1 MSVPKDP
8 PDYGYYPERMRPV
21 PFPTGGAQA
30 AIDACDRIAALLES
44 DLGARP
50 GLVARARDGW
60 EGAYRDEFDETWR
73 TQEIRLAGLKED
85 LRRLSGQISA
95 AMTNAAAIN
104 GQRAT
109 ARANYLAEQQR
120 QTETSGAGT
129 G

>member
-1 MSVPKDP
+1 APTSCAQRAESGRPLRRARLRWAERRGKTWGAGMSVPKDP

-60 EGAYRDEFDETWR
+60 EGAYRGEFDETVR
-73 TQEIRLAGLKED
+73 TQEIRLL
-85 LRRLSGQISA
+85 
-95 AMTNAAAIN
+95 
-104 GQRAT
+104 
-109 ARANYLAEQQR
+109 
-120 QTETSGAGT
+120 
-129 G
+129 